1 MKKRLLKKLLS
12 DKYDNGKNCDK
23 RVVTRVK
30 ILARHYFA
38 HWDNLGEAFVV
49 ERIPNKCKP
58 SDMDKELIRLI
69 GVKNQPKNLTYRV
82 SRHYF
87 ECIKK

>member
-12 DKYDNGKNCDK
+12 SEYAQTGNNYEK

-38 HWDNLGEAFVV
+38 HWDDLGEAFVV
-49 ERIPNKCKP
+49 ERIPIKRKRQIICWGNP
-58 SDMDKELIRLI
+58 
-69 GVKNQPKNLTYRV
+69 PKNLTYRV
-82 SRHYF
+82 SRYYF
-87 ECIKK
+87 ERIKK